1 MVDIKSII
9 EGIYAGYSFRNK
21 IVHKEDGDLSVI
33 QMKNV
38 DYKNYSIDPRITLV
52 DSAKLKSKVSLL
64 RHDILFVAKGS
75 NNCAIEYVL
84 DFPQAIASSAF
95 FIIRP
100 DRDKVVPTYLAW
112 YINQPPVQ
120 RYLKENIVGTYT
132 PSINKSVIESI
143 MISLPE
149 KSTQEKIAMIDR
161 LRKKELLLKEL
172 ISEKRDAV
180 IDALLLNRAGK

>member
-1 MVDIKSII
+1 MVSLQSII

-21 IVHKEDGDLSVI
+21 VMNKEGGDLSVI

-38 DYKNYSIDPRITLV
+38 DYKNYSIDQRITLI
-52 DSAKLKSKVSLL
+52 DSGKLKSKVSLVKN
-64 RHDILFVAKGS
+64 DILFVAKGS
-75 NNCAIEYVL
+75 NNCAVEYVL
-84 DFPQAIASSAF
+84 DLPQAIASSAF

-120 RYLKENIVGTYT
+120 QYLKENIVGTYT
-132 PSINKSVIESI
+132 PSINKSVIENI

-149 KSTQEKIAMIDR
+149 KSIQEKIATIDQ
-161 LRKKELLLKEL
+161 LRKKEFLLMEQ
-172 ISEKRDAV
+172 ISQKRDAV
-180 IDALLLNRAGK
+180 INALLLNMARK